1 MKRPRKKYRHDPGKK
16 WENPILRQ
24 AEAAGMNRWKETHF
38 AMMDGYENGSQQ
50 EPMIV
55 TLSDIIV
62 PVMKAMEG
70 WDDPDGVG
78 DVLADAMDALRAM
91 AEDQMSWHAC
101 AVPLLKRA
109 VSEAL
114 QVTNG
119 MPVTTI
125 AESTAWMRAIAAKAE
140 RDVRALAET
149 RHE

>member
-1 MKRPRKKYRHDPGKK
+1 MKRRKKYRHDPGKK
-16 WENPILRQ
+16 WDNPILRQ
-24 AEAAGMNRWKETHF
+24 AEAAGMKRWKETHF
-38 AMMDGYENGSQQ
+38 AMMDAYENGSQQ

-70 WDDPDGVG
+70 WSDPDGVG

-91 AEDQMSWHAC
+91 AEDRMSWRAS

-140 RDVRALAET
+140 RDVRALSSTAQE
-149 RHE
+149 

>member
-1 MKRPRKKYRHDPGKK
+1 MKRRKKYRHDPGKK

-24 AEAAGMNRWKETHF
+24 AEAAGMKRWKETHF
-38 AMMDGYENGSQQ
+38 AMMDAYEEGSRQ

-78 DVLADAMDALRAM
+78 DVLTDAMDALRAM
-91 AEDQMSWHAC
+91 AEDRMSWHAS

-119 MPVTTI
+119 MPVSTI

-140 RDVRALAET
+140 RDVRALAGNRQE
-149 RHE
+149 

>member
-24 AEAAGMNRWKETHF
+24 AEAAGMKRWKETHF
-38 AMMDGYENGSQQ
+38 AMMDAYEEGSRQ

-70 WDDPDGVG
+70 WQDPDGVG
-78 DVLADAMDALRAM
+78 DVLTDAMDALRAM
-91 AEDQMSWHAC
+91 AEDRMSWNAG

-125 AESTAWMRAIAAKAE
+125 AESTAWMCAIAAKAE
-140 RDVRALAET
+140 RDVRALSDAAQE
-149 RHE
+149 

>member
-1 MKRPRKKYRHDPGKK
+1 MKRPRKKYHHDPGKK
-16 WENPILRQ
+16 WENPLCRQ
-24 AEAAGMNRWKETHF
+24 AEAAGMKRWKETHF
-38 AMMDGYENGSQQ
+38 AMMDSYESGTRQ

-70 WDDPDGVG
+70 WQDPDGVG
-78 DVLADAMDALRAM
+78 DVLTDAMDALRAM
-91 AEDQMSWHAC
+91 AEDRMSWNAG

-140 RDVRALAET
+140 RDVRALSDAAQE
-149 RHE
+149 

>member
-24 AEAAGMNRWKETHF
+24 AEAAGMKRWKETHF
-38 AMMDGYENGSQQ
+38 AMMDAYENGSQQ

-70 WDDPDGVG
+70 WQDPDGVG
-78 DVLADAMDALRAM
+78 DVLADAMDALRTM
-91 AEDQMSWHAC
+91 AEDRMSWNAG

-140 RDVRALAET
+140 RDVRALSDAAQE
-149 RHE
+149 